1 MVHIT
6 SANQF
11 REIIETGQIS
21 IIQKRQ
27 KVSGYNYF
35 LSPNIGF
42 QLYGAKVLSSDPNY
56 LVLGFDIAGHA
67 SLFSLLKYV
76 DDKIKDYLK
85 TSYIIESTVFHNLY
99 KHLDTERT
107 FSIRCYLPHLGNRYF
122 TECTSDGKRVGFN
135 IPRKFATIDSAYV
148 EIRNVW
154 ESNNRLG
161 YNIELKSVII

>member
-6 SANQF
+6 SASQF
-11 REIIETGQIS
+11 REMIETGQIS
-21 IIQKRQ
+21 IMKKRQ
-27 KVSGYNYF
+27 KISGYNYF

-42 QLYGAKVLSSDPNY
+42 KLYGAKVLSSDPNY
-56 LVLGFDIAGHA
+56 LVLGFDTAKDA
-67 SLFSLLKYV
+67 SLLSLLKYV

-85 TSYIIESTVFHNLY
+85 TSYIVESTVFHNIY
-99 KHLDTERT
+99 KHLDKEPT

-122 TECTSDGKRVGFN
+122 TECTSDDKQVGFN